1 MIIHVHDNTWYLKK
15 NNTILVKKENIS
27 QCACSGIHVPDKR
40 DNC

>member
-1 MIIHVHDNTWYLKK
+1 MCMTTPGTLKK
-15 NNTILVKKENIS
+15 TEYNTGKKENIS